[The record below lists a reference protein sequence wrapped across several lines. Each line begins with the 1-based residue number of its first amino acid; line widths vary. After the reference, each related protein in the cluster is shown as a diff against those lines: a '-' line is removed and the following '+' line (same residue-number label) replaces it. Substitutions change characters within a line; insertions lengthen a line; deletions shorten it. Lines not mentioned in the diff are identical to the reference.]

1 MKKVVL
7 FSEDAKAQILEGAEL
22 LYNAVS
28 TTLGPKGQNAVIEAY
43 GEPIVT
49 HDGVTVAKS
58 IELGKKYKDR
68 PGVRVGVEMIKSSS
82 SKTNDNV
89 GDGTTSST
97 ILAYHLID
105 EGMKL
110 IATGKNSMVLRRELE
125 TAAEEAL
132 SELKNLSEPITTEKA
147 TIEVAT
153 IASESPEVGKEIG
166 KMYHALGKEA
176 MVTVEIDQSKSK
188 TKYEIVEGYTFDR
201 GLISPMLIM
210 DTRTQTATVD
220 NPAVLVVH
228 QHLTGKDVAPLV
240 KEVFAAG
247 KDSIVIIADDFTDD
261 FVVGALDL
269 RDHMT
274 VLGIKAPGF
283 GEARPEL
290 LKDIAKLCGTKVF
303 GKGFPDKLITAKP
316 ADLGTCEKI
325 VSTIEE
331 TVITGGSDVKEHVK
345 DLKTKLST
353 TKGEFDKEKLQKRI
367 AQLNAKVGQIH
378 VGGHTEMAAEESKML
393 IDDAVAAT
401 EAALKDGIVPGGGTT
416 YVELSK
422 RLTDES
428 DGATILKE
436 ALLSPFKVLMTNS
449 GERYGVK
456 LEELTEFG
464 RGFDVLGDGSLVD
477 LKEHGIID
485 PVLVIRQAITNAV
498 SVAGSALTAGVLI
511 ANEKTEE
518 DDNDD
523 DE

>member
-1 MKKVVL
+1 MKKSVV
-7 FSEDAKAQILEGAEL
+7 FAEDAKEQIREGAEL
-22 LYNAVS
+22 LYKAVS

-58 IELGKKYKDR
+58 IEIGKEYKDR
-68 PGVRVGVEMIKSSS
+68 PGVRVGVEMIKASS

-97 ILAYHLID
+97 ILAYHLIE
-105 EGMKL
+105 EGMKH
-110 IATGKNSMVLRRELE
+110 IATGKNPMILRRELDVAVDE
-125 TAAEEAL
+125 VLE
-132 SELKNLSEPITTEKA
+132 ELKSLSSPIKTEKA
-147 TIEVAT
+147 TVEIAT
-153 IASESPEVGKEIG
+153 IASENKEIG
-166 KMYHALGKEA
+166 KEVGHMYHTLGKDA
-176 MVTVEIDQSKSK
+176 MVAVELDQSKSK
-188 TKYEIVEGYTFDR
+188 TEYKIVEGYTFDR
-201 GLISPMLIM
+201 GLINPMLVT
-210 DTRTQTATVD
+210 DTRTQTSTAE

-228 QHLTGKDVAPLV
+228 QHVQGKDVAPLV

-247 KDSIVIIADDFTDD
+247 KDSIVIIADDFTND
-261 FVVGALDL
+261 FIAGALDL

-283 GEARPEL
+283 GEMRPQL
-290 LKDIAKLCGTKVF
+290 LNDIAKLCGTKVF

-316 ADLGTCEKI
+316 ADLGSCEKVI
-325 VSTIEE
+325 AGLEE
-331 TVITGGSDVKEHVK
+331 TVITGGSDVSEHIK
-345 DLKTKLST
+345 DLESKLEN
-353 TKGEFDKEKLQKRI
+353 TKGQYDKEKLEKRI
-367 AQLNAKVGQIH
+367 AQLRAKVGQIL
-378 VGGHTEMAAEESKML
+378 VGGNTEMEAEERKYL

-416 YVELSK
+416 YVELSR
-422 RLTDES
+422 RLKSDT
-428 DGATILKE
+428 DGANILKE

-464 RGFDVLGDGSLVD
+464 KGFDVMGDGSLVD

-498 SVAGSALTAGVLI
+498 SVAGSALTAGVLV
-511 ANEKTEE
+511 ALEKNEGDE
-518 DDNDD
+518 DD
-523 DE
+523 E